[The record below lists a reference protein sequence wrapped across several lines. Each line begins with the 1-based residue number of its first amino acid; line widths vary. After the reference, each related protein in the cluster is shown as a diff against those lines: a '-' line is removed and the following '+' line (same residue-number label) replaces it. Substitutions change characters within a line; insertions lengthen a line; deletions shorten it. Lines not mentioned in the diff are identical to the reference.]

1 MAKVISSIVILS
13 FLLAFGYMFLIHSP
27 KKITKQ
33 NHVSVESS
41 SKPVVMVIIDSIMDE
56 PMQSAISNGKAPAL
70 EFLMKNGYYYPS
82 MISSYP
88 TMSVAIDSTLLTGTY
103 PDQHKVP
110 ALVWFD
116 EKEQR
121 LVSYGS
127 AWKEIAK
134 LGVKQVM
141 RDSILNLNQR
151 HLSMNVKTI
160 HEELGLQSSSINTLV
175 YRGSHSRQLNVP
187 RLFKYLGYLNE
198 NEEVPAPNY
207 FSYGL
212 LSKNDPDNKY
222 THFWQAFGFTDRFAT
237 KELTYLIQQD
247 TLPSYSLVYL
257 SDNDKQVHKKG
268 VYVTKGIEE
277 ADKHLQELLNLYSSC
292 EEAIEKNT
300 WVVMGDSGQT
310 YIKNNK
316 KEALIDLRKLLDT
329 FKIHKIGEPVQNNDQ
344 IVLGLNERMSFIY
357 LLDKEISAEDILKLL
372 KEDSRLDVMA
382 WKEGKQVIVS
392 KSGISG
398 TLTFQPGGE
407 YIDQYGQS
415 WSIDGNEKIMDLV
428 LQENEILY
436 GDYPDG
442 LARLYSSFFSHSGTF
457 LIVNAKP
464 GYEFI
469 GEGSPRH
476 VGGASHG
483 SLHKDDSHFPMIV
496 AGTNIE
502 PKHQRM
508 VDLKEWVLRL
518 VKDKEALK

>member
-1 MAKVISSIVILS
+1 
-13 FLLAFGYMFLIHSP
+13 MFLIQAP

-33 NHVSVESS
+33 NHESVESS
-41 SKPVVMVIIDSIMDE
+41 SKPVLMIIIDSIMDK

-70 EFLMKNGYYYPS
+70 EFLIENGYYYPS
-82 MISSYP
+82 MVSSYP

-110 ALVWFD
+110 ALVWYD
-116 EKEQR
+116 EKEQQ
-121 LVSYGS
+121 LISYGS

-141 RDSILNLNQR
+141 TDSILNLNQK
-151 HLSMNVKTI
+151 HLSKSVKTI
-160 HEELGLQSSSINTLV
+160 HEEVGLQSSSINTLV
-175 YRGSHSRQLNVP
+175 YRGSNSRQLNVP
-187 RLFKYLGYLNE
+187 RIFTYLGYLNE
-198 NEEVPAPNY
+198 NTTVPAPNY

-212 LSKNDPDNKY
+212 LSKNNPDNKY
-222 THFWQAFGFTDRFAT
+222 THFWQAFGFTDRFAA

-247 TLPSYSLVYL
+247 KLPSYSLVYL

-268 VYVTKGIEE
+268 VQVTKGIEE
-277 ADKHLQELLNLYSSC
+277 VDKHLQELLNLYSSW
-292 EEAIEKNT
+292 EEAIEKNI

-316 KEALIDLRKLLDT
+316 KEALIDLRKLLDRY
-329 FKIHKIGEPVQNNDQ
+329 KIHKISEPVLSDDQ

-357 LLDKEISAEDILKLL
+357 FLDNKIKAEDILEIL
-372 KEDSRLDVMA
+372 KQDSRIDVMA
-382 WKEGKQVIVS
+382 WREGKQVIVS
-392 KSGISG
+392 KVGMSG

-407 YIDQYGQS
+407 YTDQYGQS
-415 WSIDGNEKIMDLV
+415 WSVDGNEKIMDLV
-428 LQENEILY
+428 VKDNKINY

-442 LARLYSSFFSHSGTF
+442 LARLYSSFFSHSGAF
-457 LIVNAKP
+457 LVVNAKP

-469 GEGSPRH
+469 GGGSPRH

-496 AGTNIE
+496 AGTNVE
-502 PKHQRM
+502 PRYQRM
-508 VDLKEWVLRL
+508 VDLKDWILRL
-518 VKDKEALK
+518 VNDKEALK